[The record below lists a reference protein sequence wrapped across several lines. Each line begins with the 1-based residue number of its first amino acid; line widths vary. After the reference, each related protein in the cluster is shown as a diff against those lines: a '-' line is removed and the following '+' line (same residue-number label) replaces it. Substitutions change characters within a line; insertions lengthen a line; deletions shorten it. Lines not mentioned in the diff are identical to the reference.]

1 MCIRDS
7 YCTGENSPVQVA
19 IKAVGIAKEILVD
32 GKDMNSYDEVTLTEA
47 VCVTK
52 DNVDERYEYGF

>member
-1 MCIRDS
+1 MEKIRK
-7 YCTGENSPVQVA
+7 V
-19 IKAVGIAKEILVD
+19 
-32 GKDMNSYDEVTLTEA
+32 YDEVTMTEA